1 MVAITVR
8 GAQLIYR
15 VVERFYPGIDF
26 RSHEGACY
34 IYKFSDHIRN
44 VRAKHGTKY
53 LRKADEIVHNIKMRK
68 ERLYGIDVLEEA
80 EWKDLFD
87 GMTYQSYA
95 LEVYINSVLTWSAL
109 DPEEE
114 FLRNYRVSREKNE
127 VEKFIEFRAKNEMQI
142 YGDIPIKVWCC
153 FVKELSVEFQHT
165 PLGVQVMADFVD
177 RFGMPFH
184 QGNRDLSNLEDF
196 RVAYTTP
203 LLFEMCCM
211 ESILEFNI
219 KMRMHEENITTLEY
233 GDYQVDPI
241 GLLREFFTLCLPH
254 PKKINNIL
262 RAPYSW
268 FVKMWGVGADPIVI
282 LRSVAGDDRNSKD
295 VFYEK
300 YHTEQNRYKN
310 LFRSSFYNESKRMNE
325 EKVREAVRYSR
336 ELGSHNQGLPIF
348 EKMLKTVYTTP
359 FYPCKSSNMILAS
372 FLLSIQTITGYGRAW
387 VKNLSTDFEKQLK
400 PSRDNLV
407 QDVSDLTREFFK
419 QAYIEARERKE
430 EIVKPED
437 LYTSMLRLARNT
449 SSGFSTEV
457 YVKKRFGPRLDNKD
471 LVKINS
477 RIKALVIFT
486 KGHVVFTDEE
496 LRKKYNSVELY
507 QTKGSRDVPIKA
519 TRTIYSI
526 NLSVLVPQLIVTL
539 PLNEYFSKV
548 GGVTSPDYR
557 KLGGKIIVGDLE
569 ATGSRVMDAAD
580 CFRNSAD
587 RDIFTIAIDYS
598 EYDTHLT
605 RYNFRAGMIQGIKE
619 AMIPY
624 KDLRYEGHTLEQII
638 EFGYGEGRV
647 AKTLWNGKRRLFR
660 TTFDAYLHL
669 DESERAQ
676 GAFKIP
682 KGVLPVSSVA
692 VAERIAVNKGFDIL
706 VAATD
711 GSDLA
716 LIDTHLSGE
725 NSTLIAN
732 SMHNMAI
739 GTLIQREVNRA
750 LPGVLTFL
758 SEQYVGDDTL
768 FYTRLHTND
777 VKIFDKIANLVFEI
791 VAKCGHEASPS
802 KTMMTPYSVEKT
814 QTHAKQGCY
823 IPQDRMMIISSE
835 RRKDIEDVQGYVR
848 SQVQTMTT
856 KISRGFCHDL
866 AQFILMLKASF
877 IGAWKMKRTIKDRTS
892 FRDRKFDSNDEDGY
906 TLIQIR
912 NPLALYVPIGWN
924 GYGAHPA
931 ALNIVMTEEMY
942 VDSIMISKL
951 DEIMAPIRKI
961 VHDIPPCW
969 NETQGDKRGIMSTTK
984 MSFFSKMARPAVQVA
999 LNNPQIMSLVEEL
1012 PLGEYSPGKISRT
1025 MMHSALLKESNA
1037 RTLLSSGYEL
1047 EYQRS
1052 LNNWVSQVS
1061 LRLGEES
1068 GIISTSYA
1076 KLFDVYFEKDIDSTP
1091 YMFPDQNLSPQFYIQ
1106 KMLIGP
1112 RVSTRVRNS
1121 YVDRIDVILRKD
1133 IVMRGFITA
1142 NTILNVVERL
1152 GTNHAVGDLVTV
1164 FTLMNIE
1171 TRVAEELA
1179 EYITSE
1185 KIRFDALK
1193 LLKKGIA
1200 GDEFTMSLNVA
1211 TQDFIDTYLSYPYQ
1225 LTKTEI
1231 DAVSLYCAQM
1241 VMLRAAIGLPKKQMK
1256 IVVTDDARKRFR
1268 IRLQRFRTHVP
1279 KIKVLKK
1286 LIDPN
1291 RMIVRN
1297 LENQFV

>member
-1 MVAITVR
+1 MVAITVQ
-8 GAQLIYR
+8 GAQLIKR
-15 VVERFYPGIDF
+15 VVERFYPGIEF
-26 RSHEGACY
+26 RDDEGACY
-34 IYKFSDHIRN
+34 IYKFSDHIR
-44 VRAKHGTKY
+44 RIRMKHGTKY
-53 LRKADEIVHNIKMRK
+53 QRQAEEIMRNIGLRKEKLHGVPVLDEVK
-68 ERLYGIDVLEEA
+68 
-80 EWKDLFD
+80 WKHVFD
-87 GMTYQSYA
+87 GQTFQSFA
-95 LEVYINSVLTWSAL
+95 FEVYINSILPWSEL

-114 FLRNYRVSREKNE
+114 FLRNYRVSREMTE
-127 VEKFIEFRAKNEMQI
+127 VEKFIEFRAKSEMQI

-153 FVKELSVEFQHT
+153 FINELSVEINHI
-165 PLGVQVMADFVD
+165 PLGMQVMADFVN
-177 RFGMPFH
+177 RFDSPFH

-219 KMRMHEENITTLEY
+219 KMRMREEDISALEF
-233 GDYQVDPI
+233 GDMEVNPI
-241 GLLREFFTLCLPH
+241 GLLREFFILCLPH
-254 PKKINNIL
+254 PKKINNVL

-268 FVKMWGVGADPIVI
+268 FVKMWGVGADPIVV
-282 LRSVAGDDRNSKD
+282 LQSAAGDDRNSKD
-295 VFYEK
+295 VFYDK
-300 YHTEQNRYKN
+300 FRTEANRYKG
-310 LFRSSFYNESKRMNE
+310 LFRSSFYSESKRMNE
-325 EKVREAVRYSR
+325 EKILEAVKYSQ
-336 ELGSHNQGLPIF
+336 ELGSHDRRLPIF

-359 FYPCKSSNMILAS
+359 FYPHKSSNMILAS

-387 VKNLSTDFEKQLK
+387 VKNVSTEFDKQLK
-400 PSRDNLV
+400 PNPNNLV

-419 QAYIEARERKE
+419 QAYVEAKERRE

-449 SSGFSTEV
+449 SSGFSTEIF
-457 YVKKRFGPRLDNKD
+457 VKKKFGPRLKDKD
-471 LVKINS
+471 LIKINS

-486 KGHVVFTDEE
+486 KGHTVFTDEE

-539 PLNEYFSKV
+539 PLNEYFSRV
-548 GGVTSPDYR
+548 GGITSPDYR
-557 KLGGKIIVGDLE
+557 KIGGKVIVGDLE

-605 RYNFRAGMIQGIKE
+605 RYNFRTGMLQGIRE
-619 AMIPY
+619 AMTPY
-624 KDLRYEGHTLEQII
+624 RDLRYEGYTLEQII
-638 EFGYGEGRV
+638 DFGYGEGRV
-647 AKTLWNGKRRLFR
+647 ANTLWNGKRRLFR
-660 TTFDAYLHL
+660 TTFDAYLRL
-669 DESERAQ
+669 DESERDK
-676 GAFKIP
+676 GTFKIP
-682 KGVLPVSSVA
+682 KGVLPVSSIDVA
-692 VAERIAVNKGFDIL
+692 KRIAVDKGFDTLI
-706 VAATD
+706 AATD

-739 GTLIQREVNRA
+739 GTLIQREVGKGE
-750 LPGVLTFL
+750 PGVLTFL

-768 FYTRLHTND
+768 FYTKLHTTD
-777 VKIFDKIANLVFEI
+777 TKTFDKIATSIFST

-823 IPQDRMMIISSE
+823 VPQDRMMIISSE

-848 SQVQTMTT
+848 SQVQTMIT
-856 KISRGFCHDL
+856 KVSRGFCHDL
-866 AQFILMLKASF
+866 AQLILMLKTSF
-877 IGAWKMKRTIKDRTS
+877 IGAWKMKRTIKEGATY
-892 FRDRKFDSNDEDGY
+892 RDRKFDSNDEDGF

-931 ALNIVMTEEMY
+931 ALNIIMTEEMY

-951 DEIMAPIRKI
+951 DEIMTPIRKI

-969 NETQGDKRGIMSTTK
+969 NETQGDKRGLISATK
-984 MSFFSKMARPAVQVA
+984 MSFFSKMARPAVQAA
-999 LNNPQIMSLVEEL
+999 LGDPQVMNLVEEL
-1012 PLGEYSPGKISRT
+1012 PLGEFSPGRISRT
-1025 MMHSALLKESNA
+1025 MMHSALLKESSA

-1047 EYQRS
+1047 EYQKA
-1052 LNNWVSQVS
+1052 LNNWISQVS
-1061 LRLGEES
+1061 MRLGEES
-1068 GIISTSYA
+1068 GVISTSYA
-1076 KLFDVYFEKDIDSTP
+1076 KLFDVYFEGELDNAP

-1106 KMLIGP
+1106 KMMIGP
-1112 RVSTRVRNS
+1112 RVSSRVRNS

-1133 IVMRGFITA
+1133 VVMRGFITA
-1142 NTILNVVERL
+1142 NTILNVIEKL
-1152 GTNHAVGDLVTV
+1152 GTSHSVSDLVTV

-1211 TQDFIDTYLSYPYQ
+1211 TQDFIDAYLAYPYQ
-1225 LTKTEI
+1225 LTKTEV
-1231 DAVSLYCAQM
+1231 DAVSLYCTQM
-1241 VMLRAAIGLPKKQMK
+1241 IMLRAAIGLPKRKMR
-1256 IVVTDDARKRFR
+1256 IVVTDDAKKRYK

-1291 RMIVRN
+1291 RMTVRN

>member
-8 GAQLIYR
+8 GAQLIKR
-15 VVERFYPGIDF
+15 VVERFYPGINF
-26 RSHEGACY
+26 RDEEGVCY
-34 IYKFSDHIRN
+34 IYKFSDHIRCI
-44 VRAKHGTKY
+44 RTRHGTKY
-53 LRKADEIVHNIKMRK
+53 HRSADEIVRNIRARK
-68 ERLYGIDVLEEA
+68 ERLYGVDVLEEIG
-80 EWKDLFD
+80 WKDVFG
-87 GMTYQSYA
+87 GMTFQSYA
-95 LEVYINSVLTWSAL
+95 LEIYINSILTWNAL
-109 DPEEE
+109 EPEEE
-114 FLRNYRVSREKNE
+114 FLRNYRVSREKTE
-127 VEKFIEFRAKNEMQI
+127 IEKFIEFRAKSEMQI

-153 FVKELSVEFQHT
+153 FVKELSDELQHT
-165 PLGVQVMADFVD
+165 PLGVQVMADFVS
-177 RFGMPFH
+177 RFDAPFH

-219 KMRMHEENITTLEY
+219 KMRMDEESITVLEY
-233 GDYQVDPI
+233 GDAKIDPI
-241 GLLREFFTLCLPH
+241 GLLREFFVLCLPH

-268 FVKMWGVGADPIVI
+268 FVKMWGAGADPIVV

-295 VFYEK
+295 VFYDK
-300 YHTEQNRYKN
+300 FQTEPNRYKN

-325 EKVREAVRYSR
+325 EKVREAVMYSQK
-336 ELGSHNQGLPIF
+336 LGSHDRGLPIF

-359 FYPCKSSNMILAS
+359 FYPFKSSNMMLAS

-387 VKNLSTDFEKQLK
+387 VKNVSTDFEKQLK
-400 PSRDNLV
+400 PGPDNLV

-419 QAYIEARERKE
+419 QAYVEARERRE

-449 SSGFSTEV
+449 SSGFSTEI
-457 YVKKRFGPRLDNKD
+457 YVRKRFGPRLGDKS
-471 LVKINS
+471 LIKINS

-486 KGHVVFTDEE
+486 KGHTVFTDEE

-539 PLNEYFSKV
+539 PLNEYFSRV
-548 GGVTSPDYR
+548 GGITSPDYR
-557 KLGGKIIVGDLE
+557 KLGGKVIVGDLE

-605 RYNFRAGMIQGIKE
+605 RYNFRGGMIQGIRE

-624 KDLRYEGHTLEQII
+624 RDLRYEGYTLDQII

-647 AKTLWNGKRRLFR
+647 ANTLWNGKRRLFK
-660 TTFDAYLHL
+660 TTFDAYLRL
-669 DESERAQ
+669 DESDRVQ
-676 GAFKIP
+676 GAFKVP
-682 KGVLPVSSVA
+682 KGVFPVSTVA
-692 VAERIAVNKGFDIL
+692 VAQRIATDANFDTLI
-706 VAATD
+706 AATD

-739 GTLIQREVNRA
+739 GTLIQREVSKA
-750 LPGVLTFL
+750 FPGILTFL

-768 FYTRLHTND
+768 LYTKLHTTD
-777 VKIFDKIANLVFEI
+777 AKVFDGVATLIFQT

-848 SQVQTMTT
+848 SQIQTMTT
-856 KISRGFCHDL
+856 KVSRGFCHDL
-866 AQFILMLKASF
+866 AQLILMLKATF
-877 IGAWKMKRTIKDRTS
+877 IGAWKMKRTIKDGAI
-892 FRDRKFDSNDEDGY
+892 FRDRKFDSSNEDGF

-912 NPLALYVPIGWN
+912 NPLALYVPVGWN

-942 VDSIMISKL
+942 VDSIMISRL
-951 DEIMAPIRKI
+951 DEVMAPIRKI

-969 NETQGDKRGIMSTTK
+969 NETQGDKRGLISATK
-984 MSFFSKMARPAVQVA
+984 MSFFSKMARPAVQAA
-999 LNNPQIMSLVEEL
+999 LNNPQIMNLVEEL
-1012 PLGEYSPGKISRT
+1012 PLGEFSPGRISRT

-1047 EYQRS
+1047 EYQKE
-1052 LNNWVSQVS
+1052 LNNWISQVS

-1068 GIISTSYA
+1068 GVISTSYV
-1076 KLFDVYFEKDIDSTP
+1076 KLFDVYFEGDLETPP

-1106 KMLIGP
+1106 KMKIGP
-1112 RVSTRVRNS
+1112 RVSTRIRNS

-1133 IVMRGFITA
+1133 VVMRGFITA
-1142 NTILNVVERL
+1142 NTILNVIEKM
-1152 GTNHAVGDLVTV
+1152 GTNHAVSDLVTV

-1211 TQDFIDTYLSYPYQ
+1211 TQEFVDTYLAYPYQ
-1225 LTKTEI
+1225 LTKTEV
-1231 DAVSLYCAQM
+1231 DAISLYCTQM
-1241 VMLRAAIGLPKKQMK
+1241 IMLRAAIGLPKKQMR
-1256 IVVTDDARKRFR
+1256 IVVTDDAKKRYR
-1268 IRLQRFRTHVP
+1268 VRLQRFRTHVP
-1279 KIKVLKK
+1279 KIKVLKR

-1291 RMIVRN
+1291 RMTVRN

>member
-8 GAQLIYR
+8 GAQLIKR
-15 VVERFYPGIDF
+15 VVERFYPGITFNND
-26 RSHEGACY
+26 EGVCY
-34 IYKFSDHIRN
+34 IYKFSDHIRRI
-44 VRAKHGTKY
+44 RAKHGTRY
-53 LRKADEIVHNIKMRK
+53 RRQTEEITHNIRVRREK
-68 ERLYGIDVLEEA
+68 LHGIDVLEEVG
-80 EWKDLFD
+80 WRDVFGGLTF
-87 GMTYQSYA
+87 QCYA
-95 LEVYINSVLTWSAL
+95 LEVYVNSILTWKEL

-114 FLRNYRVSREKNE
+114 FLRNYRVSREKTE
-127 VEKFIEFRAKNEMQI
+127 IESFIEFRAKNEMQI

-153 FVKELSVEFQHT
+153 FIMEMSVEFEHT
-165 PLGVQVMADFVD
+165 PLGMQVMADFVN
-177 RFGMPFH
+177 RFDSPFH

-211 ESILEFNI
+211 ECILEFNI
-219 KMRMHEENITTLEY
+219 KMRMCEENITTLEF
-233 GDYQVDPI
+233 GDTKVDPI
-241 GLLREFFTLCLPH
+241 GLLREFFILCLPH

-268 FVKMWGVGADPIVI
+268 FVKMWGVGADPIVV
-282 LRSVAGDDRNSKD
+282 LYSAAGDDRNSKD
-295 VFYEK
+295 VFYDRFR
-300 YHTEQNRYKN
+300 TEQNRYKD
-310 LFRSSFYNESKRMNE
+310 LFRSSFYNESRRMNM
-325 EKVREAVRYSR
+325 EKVQEAVKYSR
-336 ELGSHNQGLPIF
+336 KLGSHDRGLPIF
-348 EKMLKTVYTTP
+348 ERMLKAVYTTP
-359 FYPCKSSNMILAS
+359 FYPHKSSNIILAS

-387 VKNLSTDFEKQLK
+387 VKNVSTDFENQLR
-400 PSRDNLV
+400 PRSDNLV
-407 QDVSDLTREFFK
+407 QDVSDLTREYFK
-419 QAYIEARERKE
+419 QAYIEARERRE

-449 SSGFSTEV
+449 SSGFSTEIH
-457 YVKKRFGPRLDNKD
+457 VKKRFGPRLRDKE
-471 LVKINS
+471 LIKITS

-486 KGHVVFTDEE
+486 KGHIVFTDEE

-539 PLNEYFSKV
+539 PLNEYFSRV
-548 GGVTSPDYR
+548 GGITHPDYR
-557 KLGGKIIVGDLE
+557 KLGGKVIVGDLE

-605 RYNFRAGMIQGIKE
+605 RYNFRSGMIQGIKE
-619 AMIPY
+619 AMSPY
-624 KDLRYEGHTLEQII
+624 KDLRYEGYTLEQII
-638 EFGYGEGRV
+638 DFGYGEGRV
-647 AKTLWNGKRRLFR
+647 ANTLWNGKRRLFK
-660 TTFDAYLHL
+660 TTFDAYIRL
-669 DESERAQ
+669 DETERAQ
-676 GAFKIP
+676 GVFKVP

-692 VAERIAVNKGFDIL
+692 VAERIAIDENFDTL

-739 GTLIQREVNRA
+739 GTLIQREVNKA
-750 LPGVLTFL
+750 HPGILTFL

-768 FYTRLHTND
+768 FYTKLH
-777 VKIFDKIANLVFEI
+777 KIDNKTFDQVAALVFET

-856 KISRGFCHDL
+856 KVSRGFCHDL
-866 AQFILMLKASF
+866 AQLILMLKAAF
-877 IGAWKMKRTIKDRTS
+877 IGAWKMKRTIKEGAT
-892 FRDRKFDSNDEDGY
+892 FRDRKFDSNEEDGF

-912 NPLALYVPIGWN
+912 NPLALYVPISWN

-942 VDSIMISKL
+942 VDSIMIAKL
-951 DEIMAPIRKI
+951 NEIMAPIRKI

-969 NETQGDKRGIMSTTK
+969 NETQGDKRGLISATK

-999 LNNPQIMSLVEEL
+999 LNNPEIMNLVEEL
-1012 PLGEYSPGKISRT
+1012 PLGEFSPGRISRT
-1025 MMHSALLKESNA
+1025 MMHSALLKEANA
-1037 RTLLSSGYEL
+1037 RSLLSSGYEL
-1047 EYQRS
+1047 EYQRD
-1052 LNNWVSQVS
+1052 LNGWISQVS

-1068 GIISTSYA
+1068 GIISTTYA
-1076 KLFDVYFEKDIDSTP
+1076 KLFDVYFEGELDNTP
-1091 YMFPDQNLSPQFYIQ
+1091 HMFPDQNLSPQFYIQ
-1106 KMLIGP
+1106 KMIIGP
-1112 RVSTRVRNS
+1112 RVSSRIRNS
-1121 YVDRIDVILRKD
+1121 YIDRIDVILRKD
-1133 IVMRGFITA
+1133 VVMRGFITA
-1142 NTILNVVERL
+1142 NTILNVIEKL
-1152 GTNHAVGDLVTV
+1152 GTNHAVSDLITV

-1179 EYITSE
+1179 EYVTSE

-1200 GDEFTMSLNVA
+1200 GDEFTMSLDVA
-1211 TQDFIDTYLSYPYQ
+1211 TQNFVETYLSYPYQ
-1225 LTKTEI
+1225 LTKTEV
-1231 DAVSLYCAQM
+1231 DAIALYCAQM
-1241 VMLRAAIGLPKKQMK
+1241 TMLRAAIGLPKKQMR
-1256 IVVTDDARKRFR
+1256 IVVTDDAKKRYK

-1291 RMIVRN
+1291 RMTVRG